1 MAIIS
6 MRNISKNYE
15 MGEAMVQ
22 ALRGIDLEVEPGEFI
37 AIVGPSG
44 SGKST
49 LMNLIGCLDRPS
61 EGEYDLDGEK
71 VSELNDDQLAH
82 IRNKRIGFVFQTF
95 NLLPRT
101 NCLHNVELPL
111 LYSNVPRKE
120 REAKALEMLKRV
132 GLAERVYH
140 NPNELSGGERQ
151 RVAIARALVNEPAIV
166 LADEPTGN
174 LDSKTGSEI
183 MAILTDLNK
192 EGKTIVLVTHER
204 YIADYSHRIIT
215 LRDGR
220 VVSEDVGVLR

>member
-1 MAIIS
+1 MSIIS
-6 MRNISKNYE
+6 MRNIGKNYE
-15 MGEAMVQ
+15 MGEAMVR
-22 ALRGIDLEVEPGEFI
+22 ALTGVNVEVKKGEFV
-37 AIVGPSG
+37 AIIGPSG

-49 LMNLIGCLDRPS
+49 LMNVIGCLDRPS
-61 EGEYDLDGEK
+61 EGEYYLDGEK
-71 VSELNDDQLAH
+71 VDELNDDELAH
-82 IRNKRIGFVFQTF
+82 IRNKKIGFVFQTF

-120 REAKALEMLKRV
+120 REKRALEMLTRV
-132 GLAERVYH
+132 GLAGRVHH

-151 RVAIARALVNEPAIV
+151 RVAIARALVNDPAIV

-183 MAILTDLNK
+183 MVTFTNLNK
-192 EGKTIVLVTHER
+192 EGKTIVLVTHEQ
-204 YIADYSHRIIT
+204 YIAEYSDRVIA

-220 VVSEDVGVLR
+220 VVTDGVDVLR